1 MAQSL
6 MALNQDIASND
17 NSMSTKEFLQFEKTC
32 EAYKDS
38 DEEIRM
44 IFNEIK
50 KLSASNKSEKVL
62 NDDVDDVELILKRAE
77 VIAQETEFLLKNS
90 PISPN
95 NNSNSPNKS
104 ESGAIPQIKVT
115 NPSETEKEVFES
127 KESSNNKV
135 NQYAKQNAK
144 ENTEIRRK
152 PKLRPF
158 SAGVIDTKKRETV
171 KVSKT
176 ITNSP
181 KKAYTTNNCKHE
193 NLVEELK
200 DTIERAKSLELSN
213 VQLND
218 DNKALRKRLEQV
230 SEDKHVADL
239 KLAEC
244 EKFVNRLG
252 KEYENRN
259 TELKSI
265 KENENRL
272 LAELNRERND
282 RKNLNIQHEKDVIVI
297 QDLQRQV
304 KEMEMILK
312 RKHPDSVSAL
322 IVASKSSTVEDNKK
336 KLLEE
341 RICRL
346 EQELKDKED
355 HFQGILLTLQE
366 KFGDMKQKYESH
378 IIDVERQLMED
389 RKVNTDLKNK
399 LSKINLIDSAT
410 QTSQRNLHTTATQ
423 TFIKPDRASSAVSRL
438 TQNSAL
444 ILNKLKEDSY
454 LVATIKGLQSELT
467 VKQRTIAKINR
478 ETEELRKNLR
488 NLQKEKEVLLNLNP
502 QKRSG
507 CKAKSTENILA
518 RMNTEMDAELTEIRK
533 QKEVLVQERNT
544 LLDSL
549 KRTNE
554 EFILLKKKRIQ
565 DLHTL
570 QLAHEKELMQMNMQ
584 VYPLQEEIKLLNR
597 TVEILQER
605 LRSADDK
612 LVRYQ
617 AGIRD
622 EVHAGGDAPSVKN
635 KRDNR

>member
-6 MALNQDIASND
+6 VTLTQDAGSND
-17 NSMSTKEFLQFEKTC
+17 NSMSTKEFLHFEKTC

-38 DEEIRM
+38 DEEIKM

-50 KLSASNKSEKVL
+50 KLSAANKSEKVL
-62 NDDVDDVELILKRAE
+62 SEDIDDVGLILKRAE
-77 VIAQETEFLLKNS
+77 EMAQETENLLKSS
-90 PISPN
+90 PVAAALN
-95 NNSNSPNKS
+95 AGSPNKS

-115 NPSETEKEVFES
+115 KPHETDEDRDHKD
-127 KESSNNKV
+127 NNTKV

-158 SAGVIDTKKRETV
+158 SAGVIDSKKREPYKVV
-171 KVSKT
+171 KSV
-176 ITNSP
+176 TNSP
-181 KKAYTTNNCKHE
+181 KKTLNCRHD
-193 NLVEELK
+193 NVLEELK
-200 DTIERAKSLELSN
+200 DTTERAKSLEITN
-213 VQLND
+213 VKLND
-218 DNKALRKRLEQV
+218 DNKALRKKLEQV
-230 SEDKHVADL
+230 TEDKHMVDL

-244 EKFVNRLG
+244 EKFLGRLS
-252 KEYENRN
+252 KEYDLRT

-265 KENENRL
+265 KENENKIL
-272 LAELNRERND
+272 VELQKERND
-282 RKNLNIQHEKDVIVI
+282 RKNLNILHEKDVVI
-297 QDLQRQV
+297 IHDLQRQV

-322 IVASKSSTVEDNKK
+322 IVAAKSSTVEDNKK

-341 RICRL
+341 RIARL

-366 KFGDMKQKYESH
+366 KFTDMKQKYECH
-378 IIDVERQLMED
+378 IIDVERQLMDD
-389 RKVNTDLKNK
+389 RKVNTELKSKLNK
-399 LSKINLIDSAT
+399 SQLTDAAT
-410 QTSQRNLHTTATQ
+410 QTSAKNKVSTATQ

-438 TQNSAL
+438 SQNSAL
-444 ILNKLKEDSY
+444 ILNRLKEDSY
-454 LVATIKGLQSELT
+454 LVATIKGLQTELT
-467 VKQRTIAKINR
+467 GKQRTIAKINR
-478 ETEELRKNLR
+478 ETEELKKNLR
-488 NLQKEKEVLLNLNP
+488 NLQKEKEVLLHLNP
-502 QKRSG
+502 HK
-507 CKAKSTENILA
+507 KTVNKTKSTENILA
-518 RMNTEMDAELTEIRK
+518 RMNTEMEAELTEIKK
-533 QKEVLVQERNT
+533 QKEVLMQERNS

-570 QLAHEKELMQMNMQ
+570 QVAHEKELMQMNMQ

-605 LRSADDK
+605 LRTADDK
-612 LVRYQ
+612 LVKYQ
-617 AGIRD
+617 AGMKD
-622 EVHAGGDAPSVKN
+622 DVLAGGDNNSTKSR
-635 KRDNR
+635 RDR

>member
-6 MALNQDIASND
+6 IAITQELGSND
-17 NSMSTKEFLQFEKTC
+17 NSISTKEFLQFEKTC
-32 EAYKDS
+32 EAYKDD
-38 DEEIRM
+38 DEEIKM

-50 KLSASNKSEKVL
+50 KLSAINKPENVISE
-62 NDDVDDVELILKRAE
+62 DIDDVEFILKRAE
-77 VIAQETEFLLKNS
+77 DIALETETLLKSS
-90 PISPN
+90 PKSTAKSIC
-95 NNSNSPNKS
+95 SPNKS
-104 ESGAIPQIKVT
+104 ESGVIPQIKVT
-115 NPSETEKEVFES
+115 KPCENEKDVSEHKE
-127 KESSNNKV
+127 NNTKV

-158 SAGVIDTKKRETV
+158 SAGVIDSKKRETNKMTKSV
-171 KVSKT
+171 
-176 ITNSP
+176 TNSP
-181 KKAYTTNNCKHE
+181 KKTVNCRHD

-200 DTIERAKSLELSN
+200 DTTERAKSLELLN

-218 DNKALRKRLEQV
+218 DNKALRKKLESI
-230 SEDKHVADL
+230 SEEKHVAEL

-244 EKFVNRLG
+244 EKFVGRLS
-252 KEYENRN
+252 KEYENRS

-265 KENENRL
+265 KENENKI
-272 LAELNRERND
+272 LAELQKERND
-282 RKNLNIQHEKDVIVI
+282 RKNLTIQHEKDIVI
-297 QDLQRQV
+297 IHDLQRQV
-304 KEMEMILK
+304 KEMEMILR

-341 RICRL
+341 RIARL

-378 IIDVERQLMED
+378 IIDVERQLMDD
-389 RKVNTDLKNK
+389 RKVNTELKNK
-399 LSKINLIDSAT
+399 LNKQNLVDSAT
-410 QTSQRNLHTTATQ
+410 QTVTKSKHTTSTQ

-438 TQNSAL
+438 SQNSAL
-444 ILNKLKEDSY
+444 ILNRLKEDSY

-488 NLQKEKEVLLNLNP
+488 NLQKEKEVLLNLHPHKKASN
-502 QKRSG
+502 RS
-507 CKAKSTENILA
+507 KSTENILA
-518 RMNTEMDAELTEIRK
+518 RMNTEMEAELAEIRT

-570 QLAHEKELMQMNMQ
+570 QLAHEKELMQMNLQ
-584 VYPLQEEIKLLNR
+584 VYPLQEEIKLLNK

-605 LRSADDK
+605 VRTTEEK
-612 LVRYQ
+612 LMRHQ
-617 AGIRD
+617 AGMKD
-622 EVHAGGDAPSVKN
+622 DVLAGGDNNCNKN
-635 KRDNR
+635 KRDR